1 MPRMEGKKEVQ
12 NEARD
17 EDSIQI
23 EKGLE
28 GHGHMCGMFSHC
40 SEKLL
45 TMYYQGGNMI
55 LRVLYKNYSGC

>member
-1 MPRMEGKKEVQ
+1 MQ
-12 NEARD
+12 NEAGD

-28 GHGHMCGMFSHC
+28 GHGHMRGMFSHC

-45 TMYYQGGNMI
+45 MIYYQGGNMT
-55 LRVLYKNYSGC
+55 LRVLYKNCSGC